1 MQRVLICMH
10 IFQEVR
16 LTSRLALLSKLVLA
30 LQLKFRQDVLAL
42 YLHEVDLLL
51 NEDCA
56 HLTVWES

>member
-1 MQRVLICMH
+1 MYAYIPRGAID
-10 IFQEVR
+10 IR
-16 LTSRLALLSKLVLA
+16 LVLLSKLVLA